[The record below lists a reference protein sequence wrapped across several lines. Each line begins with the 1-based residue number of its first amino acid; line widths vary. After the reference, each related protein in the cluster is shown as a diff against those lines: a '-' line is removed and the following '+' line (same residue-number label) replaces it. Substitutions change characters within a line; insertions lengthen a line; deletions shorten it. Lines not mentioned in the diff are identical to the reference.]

1 MQQYHDDEWGVP
13 THDDIHLFEILSLE
27 IAQAGLSWNT
37 ILKMRPCYREA
48 FDNFDF
54 RSIADYDSVKVEFLL
69 ANKGIV
75 RNKLKILSIIHN
87 AKQAL
92 HIQNKLCSLDSFF
105 WQFSPDKKR
114 DDSLEDDFF
123 FPKKMSLELR
133 RLGWKFIGPTICN
146 SFMQAAGM
154 VNHHSKGCF
163 LAQGN

>member
-1 MQQYHDDEWGVP
+1 
-13 THDDIHLFEILSLE
+13 L
-27 IAQAGLSWNT
+27 T
-37 ILKMRPCYREA
+37 ILTLG
-48 FDNFDF
+48 
-54 RSIADYDSVKVEFLL
+54 LL
-69 ANKGIV
+69 QITTQLKLSFYWPNKGIV

-146 SFMQAAGM
+146 SFMEAAGM
-154 VNHHSKGCF
+154 ANHHSKECF
-163 LAQGN
+163 LAPGN